1 MEDWIDRFHG
11 CGGRSRRNKREGE
24 LLLILSLNEILLI
37 DVVDFFALCAEEED
51 DGSNTSL
58 SIHLQQEQRSG

>member
-1 MEDWIDRFHG
+1 MAEEQEG
-11 CGGRSRRNKREGE
+11 QEGE

-37 DVVDFFALCAEEED
+37 DVVDFFALCADED
-51 DGSNTSL
+51 DGSNTSP